1 MNWFPWRIVLSRL
14 SLPLLAVPASYG
26 VYTFSGIFVP
36 EWVAWFNAAA
46 FEMVYIGLAVA
57 PLRHDQ
63 TRRADVIAWCAVFVS
78 VVYNWLAGWFS
89 IDHGMQAW
97 FTSGIAAAVLAFVH
111 GAPMAVL
118 AFSVTRLL
126 LHTMAAEDAEERA
139 RVTEDTETAC
149 NDTPVLQSRM
159 QPAPLLS
166 DTQLRIV
173 QAMQALQ
180 TDSAARIAEYCGLA
194 ERTVYLHRKNLID
207 QGILQ
212 KTGDAYM
219 LTVDTV

>member
-1 MNWFPWRIVLSRL
+1 MNRFPWRIVLSRL

-26 VYTFSGIFVP
+26 VYTFSSVFVP
-36 EWVAWFNAAA
+36 ERVAQFNAAA

-63 TRRADVIAWCAVFVS
+63 TRKADIIAWCAVFVS
-78 VVYNWLAGWFS
+78 VVYNWLAGWFY
-89 IDHGMQAW
+89 INPGMQQW
-97 FTSGIAAAVLAFVH
+97 FMSDWQAAILALLH

-118 AFSVTRLL
+118 AFAVTRLL
-126 LHTMAAEDAEERA
+126 LHTSAAEDAEERE
-139 RVTEDTETAC
+139 RVAETAA
-149 NDTPVLQSRM
+149 DGAPVLQSRM

-180 TDSAARIAEYCGLA
+180 TDNAARIAAHCGIA
-194 ERTVYLHRKNLID
+194 ERTVYLHRKSLVD

-212 KTGDAYM
+212 KAGDAYM